1 MTLKIKDKQFNKTK
15 LKMKKHEF
23 TINTTTTQVVTRI
36 DAIESLIMN
45 DEQFEKLTKK
55 HLLKYELELTKLQS
69 DALALKE
76 YFIPLEYS
84 YRYANTCKVLIKLIN
99 ERINEEYK
107 ILLTFRNNVR
117 DKMIKIE
124 YDELITEIKAK
135 LRTQL

>member
-1 MTLKIKDKQFNKTK
+1 
-15 LKMKKHEF
+15 MKKHEF

-36 DAIESLIMN
+36 DAIESLITD
-45 DEQFEKLTKK
+45 DEQLEKLTKK

-107 ILLTFRNNVR
+107 ILLTFRNHLR
-117 DKMIKIE
+117 DKMTKSE
-124 YDELITEIKAK
+124 YDELITEIKVK
-135 LRTQL
+135 VRTQL